1 MVTLFQGIPT
11 TEASVRKIDRHSH
24 NRQKGKRQ
32 KCQQEQKMILW
43 CFVFD
48 TSMNISSWYQTRFP
62 DSIADGSGSRAQYPY
77 TWIFFFSIHST
88 ANRARWF
95 LWNVSAISHMTSVT
109 KRNIDPTGKVGDCSY
124 TLHNHQPLGWIFFTR
139 QKMWFFLFFYFF
151 RKHCLHKLLNLH
163 QLPNGAYRCYN
174 CVTHILP
181 TPCTSLTYVA
191 EKWPK

>member
-1 MVTLFQGIPT
+1 
-11 TEASVRKIDRHSH
+11 
-24 NRQKGKRQ
+24 
-32 KCQQEQKMILW
+32 MILW

-124 TLHNHQPLGWIFFTR
+124 TPHNHQPLGWIILSGHLRGLGFSQLAPFCSSFPAVP
-139 QKMWFFLFFYFF
+139 FFL
-151 RKHCLHKLLNLH
+151 CKLLNRLFGNTANWSVFPDRH
-163 QLPNGAYRCYN
+163 APGIWQGRASGGGHEAKYRKLEVVFSLQLFLMLF
-174 CVTHILP
+174 V
-181 TPCTSLTYVA
+181 
-191 EKWPK
+191 